1 MRRGSRTL
9 GVTLGACAAAMLAQA
24 CTVCIHGRNWPFKI
38 GTDPDARDVAMN
50 PVPATIAEL
59 VAIPHVERPP
69 EMRRIAPAELR
80 TYTLRDVTLRSFQR
94 SPDGDVHMVLAD
106 ADGRT
111 MIAEATPPGCT
122 AETSPWRDRI
132 VEVRAVVEDL
142 AGQSLVG
149 WGPWTVSMTGVGY
162 MDSLHGQPGVA
173 PNGMEIHPILAIC
186 IGEGCDLPDI
196 TRPTTKH
203 VATAAAAPCRA
214 AGGDPLTSR

>member
-1 MRRGSRTL
+1 MT
-9 GVTLGACAAAMLAQA
+9 
-24 CTVCIHGRNWPFKI
+24 
-38 GTDPDARDVAMN
+38 

-69 EMRRIAPAELR
+69 GMRRIAPAELR

-106 ADGRT
+106 AEGRT

-132 VEVRAVVEDL
+132 VLVRAVVDGMV
-142 AGQSLVG
+142 GQSLVG
-149 WGPWTVSMTGVGY
+149 WGHRKVSMTGVGY

-173 PNGMEIHPILAIC
+173 PNGIEIHPILAIC

-196 TRPTTKH
+196 TRATTLQ
-203 VATAAAAPCRA
+203 VAGIASTRCE
-214 AGGDPLTSR
+214 